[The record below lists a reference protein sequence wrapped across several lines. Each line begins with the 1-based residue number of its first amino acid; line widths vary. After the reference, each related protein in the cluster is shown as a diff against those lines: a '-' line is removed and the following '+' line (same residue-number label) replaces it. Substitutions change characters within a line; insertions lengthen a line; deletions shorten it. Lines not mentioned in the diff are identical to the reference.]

1 MASNQTSGSY
11 VLCIDDGGYP
21 ESLEVRKIY
30 PVLPDEKAASRDY
43 VRIIDETGED
53 YLYPMK
59 YFVALNLPPE
69 VIAALPDQTSTINR

>member
-1 MASNQTSGSY
+1 MSTTITSY

-30 PVLPDEKAASRDY
+30 PVLPDDKAASRDY

-53 YLYPMK
+53 VLG
-59 YFVALNLPPE
+59 FGSRAIV
-69 VIAALPDQTSTINR
+69 PDKRIVFAP